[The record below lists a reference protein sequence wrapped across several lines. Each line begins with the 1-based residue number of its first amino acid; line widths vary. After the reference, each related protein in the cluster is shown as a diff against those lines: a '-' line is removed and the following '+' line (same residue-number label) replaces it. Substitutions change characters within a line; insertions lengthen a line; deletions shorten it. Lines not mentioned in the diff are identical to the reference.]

1 MIKTI
6 LPMISL
12 ALCVAVAHAQDQGQ
26 PLDQDGQPATGGGF
40 LDVPTVIPSP
50 ITGEAVEPEITI
62 IESGDQVVYEYR
74 VRGQLYMVR
83 IQPQIGPPYYLFD
96 SDGDGVLD
104 AQDSSPTN
112 IAIPQWVLFRWN

>member
-1 MIKTI
+1 MMKTI
-6 LPMISL
+6 VPMISL
-12 ALCVAVAHAQDQGQ
+12 ALCVGATYAQDQGQ
-26 PLDQDGQPATGGGF
+26 IADQGGQPGAGGGF
-40 LDVPTVIPSP
+40 LDAPTVIPSP
-50 ITGEAVEPEITI
+50 ITGEAVEPDITI

-104 AQDSSPTN
+104 AQDSSPSN
-112 IAIPQWVLFRWN
+112 ITIPQWVLFRWN